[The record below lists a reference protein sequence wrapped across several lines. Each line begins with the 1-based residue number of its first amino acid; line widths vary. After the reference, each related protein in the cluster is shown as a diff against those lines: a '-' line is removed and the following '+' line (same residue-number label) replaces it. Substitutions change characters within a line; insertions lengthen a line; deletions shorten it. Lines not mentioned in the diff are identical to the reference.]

1 MSGIINGSK
10 FTIPVPHRNWQ
21 RALSEMFAI
30 ISCASPGDVICLTGP
45 SRVGKSTLIDRVNNM
60 LFGACDFERTGKL
73 HSIRV
78 TASNSGPHGAF
89 STKALIQRML
99 DSVKHPLFSM
109 SGLDLKDASA
119 ISNINRPTEATLLMA
134 LEHALIARGVKV
146 IFIDEAQHVKYVSK
160 DSQASSAVMDSWK
173 CLAENTNTIIVMI
186 GAYPILDIISNSAH
200 LSGRKHQI
208 HFPRYHANA
217 EDIVAFGQLL
227 KKYSE
232 LINFNSSLE
241 SLTDVAELMYE
252 GCFGCIGLLK
262 GWLIRA
268 DALSLHCD
276 ISFDEKLLYKTRLSD
291 TDLSVIRKE
300 ILIGEKTL
308 QNKKHCLS
316 EITISESSKPDDRPT
331 TKKAKP
337 FQKKPRRE
345 IAGNRVGDK

>member
-10 FTIPVPHRNWQ
+10 FIIPVPHRNWQ
-21 RALSEMFAI
+21 RALSEVFAI
-30 ISCASPGDVICLTGP
+30 TSCASPGDVICLTGP

-60 LFGACDFERTGKL
+60 LFGACDYEKTGKL

-78 TASNSGPHGAF
+78 TASNSGAHGAF

-99 DSVKHPLFSM
+99 DSVKHPLFSI
-109 SGLDLKDASA
+109 SDFDLKDTSA
-119 ISNINRPTEATLLMA
+119 IHRMNRPTEAALRMA

-146 IFIDEAQHVKYVSK
+146 IFIDEAQHIKYVSK
-160 DSQASSAVMDSWK
+160 DTQAASAVMDSWK

-186 GAYPILDIISNSAH
+186 GAYPILDIISKSAH

-208 HFPRYHANA
+208 HFPRYHANT

-232 LINFNSSLE
+232 LINFDASLE

-252 GCFGCIGLLK
+252 GSFGCIGLLK
-262 GWLIRA
+262 GWLMRA
-268 DALSLHCD
+268 DALSSHCD
-276 ISFDEKLLYKTRLSD
+276 TPFNEKLLYKTRLSD

-300 ILIGEKTL
+300 ILVGEKTL
-308 QNKKHCLS
+308 QNKNYFAPEIS
-316 EITISESSKPDDRPT
+316 EIESSKSDDRKI
-331 TKKAKP
+331 TKNAKP
-337 FQKKPRRE
+337 FQKNPRRE
-345 IAGNRVGDK
+345 TTGNRIGDK